1 MNSLAKSTTLN
12 TFDLTAQILRSS
24 FEVMNELRVG
34 FLETVY
40 KNSLEYSLKK
50 NALKVEIEKP
60 IEVFFQSQIVG
71 FYKPDLIVNDS
82 IIVELKCVTAL
93 LPEHQAQV
101 INYLK
106 ATRTSTGL
114 LINFATRNLEYKRLY
129 NPNL

>member
-24 FEVMNELRVG
+24 FEVMNELGVG

-40 KNSLEYSLKK
+40 KNSLAYSLKK

-106 ATRTSTGL
+106 ATRISTGL

-129 NPNL
+129 NPNF

>member
-129 NPNL
+129 NPNF